1 MASFRVD
8 TGTTSFP
15 AAAQT
20 INLDGT
26 VTTGTILWED
36 TNTITTVVPYSIAPG
51 TSGTLNLATVA
62 GSTPTISF
70 VGSSQNQN
78 LFISAPISGTQG
90 LQVGGLG
97 TNTAQ
102 VWLTGVNTFTG
113 NLTVDPRANFFFNL
127 EGNGRLGS
135 GDFAGNFSLGSGATA
150 RMNMAG
156 LQILSGSLS
165 GGGTVEM
172 WGQAAALTA
181 TTTGTLA
188 LNGANTGFTGV
199 VNLNRSPGTASQ
211 GRVLQLGNA
220 DALRNATLRTSTSA
234 LANAGTRTVQFASG
248 IGTFNLGGLN
258 AGDNG
263 TGNIVLSDTSNNA
276 ITLAVGWNNAAS
288 AFSGTFSGAGGLT
301 KVGSG
306 TLTLS
311 AANTYTGGSTISAG
325 RLAVGNAAA
334 LGASTGPLAV
344 NAGTLDLGGFS
355 VNVGVLS
362 GSAGAVITTSTAA
375 GTATLT
381 TNAASNSTFAGT
393 IQDNGSGV
401 VALTKTGA
409 GQLTLTGVNTYSGT
423 TTISGGVLIAS
434 SSSALPGFA
443 SSGRV
448 VFGGGILQLPVDG
461 TLWTMGQVGTIF
473 ANATKTSGQLAI
485 DVASGN
491 QSQTG
496 GAYSGGIGLR
506 KLGSGTLSL
515 TAANTYTGTTTV
527 DNGTLFFGDTGAS
540 IRGPLT
546 INAGGTASLGQWS
559 LGYVG
564 LNPVTSIAINGGVL
578 DVRNVGGF
586 VTLGGPNTVTMA
598 GGTISGPAP
607 AMLYASGGAYNP
619 VFTIVASPT
628 TATISSGLELRMNS
642 NANIVTFNVG
652 AGTTPSGVDLLVSGP
667 IISSTLTL
675 TGGGLTKSGAG
686 LMRLTAA
693 NTYTGATTVNAG
705 ILEIGGG
712 STTGSLSGSTAITGS
727 AGGTLAFNRS
737 DNYGG
742 AFGNAIGG
750 GVGVV
755 VRTGTLTLSN
765 AANTYTGPTTV
776 QNTATLL
783 VNGGLTGAGAVTVD
797 AGATLG
803 GSGSIAGAVT
813 VNGLF
818 SPGTSPGVLS
828 VASLVLGGSSTSVFE
843 IDGLTRATQYDGTD
857 VTGAL
862 AYGGSLVIDFGSGVT
877 TAFNDNTIFNLFD
890 FGSYT
895 NAFTSIT
902 TANDGSFYA
911 GLTFTGSGDTWTA
924 TKDSQTLEFTHSTGN
939 LVIVPEPGA
948 IALAAIGI
956 AAAAWARRR
965 SYGKPGAEA
974 TG

>member
-1 MASFRVD
+1 MTSSLRACTSASAQWRSRSHSIRIARGAFACAIAALACCGSLAHAQTSASWLPTAAGTYTWGTGTNWSGGVAASGAGSVASFVVD
-8 TGTTSFP
+8 AAASTFP

-20 INLDGT
+20 INLNGT
-26 VTTGTILWED
+26 VTTGTIRWED
-36 TNTITTVVPYSIAPG
+36 TSGGTVVPYNIAPG

-70 VGSSQNQN
+70 VGSSGNQN
-78 LFISAPISGTQG
+78 LVISAPISGTQG

-113 NLTVDPRANFFFNL
+113 NLTVDARANFFFNL

-135 GDFAGNFSLGSGATA
+135 GDFAGNVSLGTGATA

-165 GGGTVEM
+165 GAGTVEM
-172 WGQAAALTA
+172 WGATPLVAA
-181 TTTGTLA
+181 TTGTLA
-188 LNGANTGFTGV
+188 LNGANTGFTGT
-199 VNLNRSPGTASQ
+199 VNLNRTPGTASE

-288 AFSGTFSGAGGLT
+288 AFSGTFSGAGSLT

-355 VNVGVLS
+355 VNVGALS

-491 QSQTG
+491 QAQTG

-546 INAGGTASLGQWS
+546 INAGGTASLGTWS

-564 LNPVTSIAINGGVL
+564 
-578 DVRNVGGF
+578 
-586 VTLGGPNTVTMA
+586 
-598 GGTISGPAP
+598 
-607 AMLYASGGAYNP
+607 
-619 VFTIVASPT
+619 
-628 TATISSGLELRMNS
+628 
-642 NANIVTFNVG
+642 
-652 AGTTPSGVDLLVSGP
+652 
-667 IISSTLTL
+667 
-675 TGGGLTKSGAG
+675 
-686 LMRLTAA
+686 
-693 NTYTGATTVNAG
+693 
-705 ILEIGGG
+705 
-712 STTGSLSGSTAITGS
+712 
-727 AGGTLAFNRS
+727 
-737 DNYGG
+737 
-742 AFGNAIGG
+742 
-750 GVGVV
+750 
-755 VRTGTLTLSN
+755 
-765 AANTYTGPTTV
+765 
-776 QNTATLL
+776 
-783 VNGGLTGAGAVTVD
+783 
-797 AGATLG
+797 
-803 GSGSIAGAVT
+803 
-813 VNGLF
+813 
-818 SPGTSPGVLS
+818 
-828 VASLVLGGSSTSVFE
+828 
-843 IDGLTRATQYDGTD
+843 
-857 VTGAL
+857 
-862 AYGGSLVIDFGSGVT
+862 
-877 TAFNDNTIFNLFD
+877 
-890 FGSYT
+890 
-895 NAFTSIT
+895 
-902 TANDGSFYA
+902 
-911 GLTFTGSGDTWTA
+911 
-924 TKDSQTLEFTHSTGN
+924 
-939 LVIVPEPGA
+939 
-948 IALAAIGI
+948 
-956 AAAAWARRR
+956 
-965 SYGKPGAEA
+965 
-974 TG
+974 

>member
-1 MASFRVD
+1 
-8 TGTTSFP
+8 
-15 AAAQT
+15 
-20 INLDGT
+20 
-26 VTTGTILWED
+26 
-36 TNTITTVVPYSIAPG
+36 
-51 TSGTLNLATVA
+51 
-62 GSTPTISF
+62 
-70 VGSSQNQN
+70 
-78 LFISAPISGTQG
+78 
-90 LQVGGLG
+90 
-97 TNTAQ
+97 
-102 VWLTGVNTFTG
+102 
-113 NLTVDPRANFFFNL
+113 
-127 EGNGRLGS
+127 
-135 GDFAGNFSLGSGATA
+135 A

-165 GGGTVEM
+165 GAGTVEM
-172 WGQAAALTA
+172 WGAAAALTA

-188 LNGANTGFTGV
+188 LNGANTGYTGT

-311 AANTYTGGSTISAG
+311 AANTYSGGSTISAG

-381 TNAASNSTFAGT
+381 TNAASSSTFAGT

-423 TTISGGVLIAS
+423 TTIGGGVLIAS

-546 INAGGTASLGQWS
+546 INAGGTASLGTWS
-559 LGYVG
+559 LGYG
-564 LNPVTSIAINGGVL
+564 GSNPVTSIAINGGVL
-578 DVRNVGGF
+578 NVRTVGGF
-586 VTLGGPNTVTMA
+586 TLLGAPNSVTMA

-607 AMLYASGGAYNP
+607 AQLYAPAGAYNP

-667 IISSTLTL
+667 IISSTFPQ
-675 TGGGLTKSGAG
+675 TGGGLTKTGAG

-742 AFGNAIGG
+742 AFGNAISGG
-750 GVGVV
+750 LGVV

-765 AANTYTGPTTV
+765 VANTYTGPTSV
-776 QNTATLL
+776 QNGGTLL

-818 SPGTSPGVLS
+818 SPGTSPGVIS
-828 VASLVLGGSSTSVFE
+828 VASLVLGGSSTSLFE
-843 IDGLTRATQYDGTD
+843 IDGVNVGTQYDQVSLTG
-857 VTGAL
+857 GAL
-862 AYGGSLVIDFGSGVT
+862 TYGGSLVIDFGSGI
-877 TAFNDNTIFNLFD
+877 TAALPDDTIFSLFD
-890 FGSYT
+890 FGSYA

-911 GLTFTGSGDTWTA
+911 GLTFTPVGAGDTWTA
-924 TKDSQTLEFTHSTGN
+924 TKESQTLEFTHSTGN

-965 SYGKPGAEA
+965 S
-974 TG
+974 

>member
-1 MASFRVD
+1 
-8 TGTTSFP
+8 
-15 AAAQT
+15 
-20 INLDGT
+20 
-26 VTTGTILWED
+26 
-36 TNTITTVVPYSIAPG
+36 
-51 TSGTLNLATVA
+51 
-62 GSTPTISF
+62 
-70 VGSSQNQN
+70 
-78 LFISAPISGTQG
+78 
-90 LQVGGLG
+90 
-97 TNTAQ
+97 
-102 VWLTGVNTFTG
+102 
-113 NLTVDPRANFFFNL
+113 
-127 EGNGRLGS
+127 
-135 GDFAGNFSLGSGATA
+135 
-150 RMNMAG
+150 
-156 LQILSGSLS
+156 
-165 GGGTVEM
+165 
-172 WGQAAALTA
+172 
-181 TTTGTLA
+181 
-188 LNGANTGFTGV
+188 
-199 VNLNRSPGTASQ
+199 
-211 GRVLQLGNA
+211 
-220 DALRNATLRTSTSA
+220 
-234 LANAGTRTVQFASG
+234 
-248 IGTFNLGGLN
+248 
-258 AGDNG
+258 
-263 TGNIVLSDTSNNA
+263 SNNA

-288 AFSGTFSGAGGLT
+288 AFSGTFSGAGSLT

-355 VNVGVLS
+355 VNVGALS

-546 INAGGTASLGQWS
+546 INAGGTASLGTWS

-578 DVRNVGGF
+578 NVRLANGF
-586 VTLGGPNTVTMA
+586 YTLGSPNTVTMT
-598 GGTISGPAP
+598 GGTISGVGPAHIW
-607 AMLYASGGAYNP
+607 AAGSGGYNP
-619 VFTIVASPT
+619 LFTIVASPT
-628 TATISSGLELRMNS
+628 TATISSGLDLRLASDS
-642 NANIVTFNVG
+642 NVVTFDVG
-652 AGTTPSGVDLLVSGP
+652 AGSTPSGVDLLVSGP
-667 IISSTLTL
+667 IVRT
-675 TGGGLTKSGAG
+675 TGTVYTGAGGVTKSGAG

-742 AFGNAIGG
+742 VFGNAISGGLGILLRGGTLSLSATNTFTGATAINAGILSIPTADALQGTSGVTINGGAGLTYTGGAATLAKNVTVTAGSGTGTIRNTGG
-750 GVGVV
+750 GL
-755 VRTGTLTLSN
+755 LTLSGN
-765 AANTYTGPTTV
+765 LSKDNSVLRLTGGAFNVTGTISGATPNASDLLVDGTSTVTLSAVNSYNGPTFVNQASTLIVGVNNAIPSSSTVTLGNATSTGSLDLGTFTNQIGGLVFSGSGGTVRMAAN
-776 QNTATLL
+776 QTASPQLSTSSAL
-783 VNGGLTGAGAVTVD
+783 
-797 AGATLG
+797 TLG
-803 GSGSIAGAVT
+803 S
-813 VNGLF
+813 N
-818 SPGTSPGVLS
+818 
-828 VASLVLGGSSTSVFE
+828 ASL
-843 IDGLTRATQYDGTD
+843 D
-857 VTGAL
+857 L
-862 AYGGSLVIDFGSGVT
+862 AGM
-877 TAFNDNTIFNLFD
+877 
-890 FGSYT
+890 
-895 NAFTSIT
+895 
-902 TANDGSFYA
+902 
-911 GLTFTGSGDTWTA
+911 
-924 TKDSQTLEFTHSTGN
+924 Q
-939 LVIVPEPGA
+939 
-948 IALAAIGI
+948 
-956 AAAAWARRR
+956 
-965 SYGKPGAEA
+965 
-974 TG
+974 